1 MGKRVLIIYA
11 PYGSGHKSIADKI
24 NNYLEE
30 HSDLEVKVFDVAKY
44 SNLLG
49 KLSIRIFDV
58 FTRHSFHKTFSFIYD
73 IADNRLA
80 SLSQMKLVKK
90 AFDNE
95 KLRKEIADFNPD
107 LTISTHFFGGNIISY
122 YNKLG
127 ITDSL
132 IMTVITDYVSHSYW
146 RKDHQSQDA
155 FIVAND
161 IMKNVMI
168 KKGIDGK
175 KIYPFGLP
183 FDRKNMENL
192 DSKEE
197 VMFKYNIDPA
207 KKTYLFFGGGAM
219 GSMGSLDYLKAL
231 IWQDLPINIIFI
243 SGRNQKL
250 EEKARRYVMKKKA
263 SNVKVLGFTKDV
275 YNLLN
280 VSDVVI
286 SKPGGATLT
295 ECIDMRVPLILIP
308 GNGGPEKYNARY
320 ICKKKYG
327 CKVMSPIGLEKK
339 IKKTLKKEKLVIK
352 WRENMQK
359 HDKNESTKKI
369 LELALKMLKNKK
381 SSNS

>member
-197 VMFKYNIDPA
+197 VVFKYHIDPA

-327 CKVMSPIGLEKK
+327 CKVMSPIGLASAV
-339 IKKTLKKEKLVIK
+339 KKTLKKEKLVIK

>member
-155 FIVAND
+155 FIVANN

-327 CKVMSPIGLEKK
+327 CKVMSPIGLASAV
-339 IKKTLKKEKLVIK
+339 KKTLKKEKLVIK

>member
-183 FDRKNMENL
+183 FYRKNMENL
-192 DSKEE
+192 DSREE

-327 CKVMSPIGLEKK
+327 CKVMSPIGLASAV
-339 IKKTLKKEKLVIK
+339 KKTLKKEKLVIK

>member
-24 NNYLEE
+24 NKYLSE
-30 HSDLEVKVFDVAKY
+30 HSDLEIKVLDVAKY

-49 KLSIRIFDV
+49 RLSIRVFDV

-80 SLSQMKLVKK
+80 SLSQIKLVKK
-90 AFDNE
+90 AFDNDA
-95 KLRKEIADFNPD
+95 LRKEIADFNPD

-122 YNKLG
+122 YNKIG
-127 ITDSL
+127 IINSL

-146 RKDHQSQDA
+146 RKDHKSQDA

-161 IMKNVMI
+161 IMKNEMI

-183 FDRKNMENL
+183 FDRRNMENL
-192 DSKEE
+192 DDKKA
-197 VMFKYNIDPA
+197 VMFRYNIDPT

-219 GSMGSLDYLKAL
+219 GSIATLDYLKVL

-243 SGRNQKL
+243 SGKNQKL
-250 EEKARRYVMKKKA
+250 EEKARKFVMKKRA

-327 CKVMSPIGLEKK
+327 CKVMSAIGLASAV
-339 IKKTLKKEKLVIK
+339 KKTLKKDKMVSR

-359 HDKNESTKKI
+359 HDKNESSKKI
-369 LELALKMLKNKK
+369 LELVLKMLKSKK

>member
-327 CKVMSPIGLEKK
+327 CKVMSPIGFASAV
-339 IKKTLKKEKLVIK
+339 KKTLKKEKLVIK

>member
-161 IMKNVMI
+161 IMKIVMI

-327 CKVMSPIGLEKK
+327 CKVMSPIGLASAV
-339 IKKTLKKEKLVIK
+339 KKTLKKEKLVIK

>member
-197 VMFKYNIDPA
+197 VMFKYNIDSA

-327 CKVMSPIGLEKK
+327 CKVMSPIGLASAV
-339 IKKTLKKEKLVIK
+339 KKTLKKEKLVIK

>member
-1 MGKRVLIIYA
+1 ML
-11 PYGSGHKSIADKI
+11 
-24 NNYLEE
+24 
-30 HSDLEVKVFDVAKY
+30 DVAKY

-49 KLSIRIFDV
+49 KLSIKIFDV

-95 KLRKEIADFNPD
+95 NLRKEITDFNPD

-127 ITDSL
+127 LTNSL

-146 RKDHQSQDA
+146 RKDHESQDA

-183 FDRKNMENL
+183 FDRRNMENL
-192 DSKEE
+192 ESKEA
-197 VMFKYNIDPA
+197 VRFKYGIDPG

-219 GSMGSLDYLKAL
+219 GSMASFDYLKAL
-231 IWQDLPINIIFI
+231 VWQDLPINIIFI
-243 SGRNQKL
+243 SGKNQKL
-250 EEKARRYVMKKKA
+250 EEKARKFVMKKKA

-280 VSDVVI
+280 ISDIVI

-327 CKVMSPIGLEKK
+327 CKVLSPLGLASAV
-339 IKKTLKKEKLVIK
+339 KKTLKKEKIVAK
-352 WRENMQK
+352 WRENMHK

>member
-30 HSDLEVKVFDVAKY
+30 HSDLETKVFDVAKY

-192 DSKEE
+192 DSREE

-327 CKVMSPIGLEKK
+327 CKVMSPIGLASAV
-339 IKKTLKKEKLVIK
+339 KKTLKKEKLVIK

>member
-192 DSKEE
+192 DSREE

-327 CKVMSPIGLEKK
+327 CKVMSPIGLASAV
-339 IKKTLKKEKLVIK
+339 KKTLKKEKLVIK

>member
-155 FIVAND
+155 FIVANN

-197 VMFKYNIDPA
+197 VVFKYHIDPA

-327 CKVMSPIGLEKK
+327 CKVMSRIGVVSVV
-339 IKKTLKKEKLVIK
+339 KKTLKKEKLVIK

>member
-183 FDRKNMENL
+183 FDRKNMKNL

-327 CKVMSPIGLEKK
+327 CKVMSPIGLASAV
-339 IKKTLKKEKLVIK
+339 KKTLKKEKLVIK

>member
-155 FIVAND
+155 FIVANN

-197 VMFKYNIDPA
+197 VVFKYHIDPA

-327 CKVMSPIGLEKK
+327 CKVMSPIGLASAV
-339 IKKTLKKEKLVIK
+339 KKTLKKEKLVIK

>member
-1 MGKRVLIIYA
+1 MGKKVLIIYA

-24 NNYLEE
+24 NNYFEE
-30 HSDLEVKVFDVAKY
+30 NSDLELKVLDVAKY

-49 KLSIRIFDV
+49 KLSIKIFDV
-58 FTRHSFHKTFSFIYD
+58 FTKHSFHKTFSFIYD
-73 IADNRLA
+73 IADNKLA
-80 SLSQMKLVKK
+80 SLSQMKIVKK

-95 KLRKEIADFNPD
+95 SLRKEITDFNPD
-107 LTISTHFFGGNIISY
+107 LTISTHFFGGNIVSY
-122 YNKLG
+122 YNKIGL
-127 ITDSL
+127 TNSR

-146 RKDHQSQDA
+146 RKDHESQDA
-155 FIVAND
+155 FIVANE
-161 IMKNVMI
+161 IMKNEMM

-183 FDRKNMENL
+183 FDRRKMENL
-192 DSKEE
+192 ESREKIL
-197 VMFKYNIDPA
+197 FKYNIDPT

-231 IWQDLPINIIFI
+231 IWQELPINIIFI
-243 SGRNQKL
+243 SGKNQKL
-250 EEKARRYVMKKKA
+250 EEKARRYVMKRKA
-263 SNVKVLGFTKDV
+263 TNVKVLGFTKDV
-275 YNLLN
+275 YNLLSI
-280 VSDVVI
+280 SDVVI

-327 CKVMSPIGLEKK
+327 CKVFNAFGLVRAV
-339 IKKTLKKEKLVIK
+339 KKTLKNERLVEK
-352 WRENMQK
+352 WRENMGK

-369 LELALKMLKNKK
+369 LELTIKLLKDKN
-381 SSNS
+381 

>member
-30 HSDLEVKVFDVAKY
+30 HRDLEVKVFDVAKY

-327 CKVMSPIGLEKK
+327 CKVMSPIGLASAV
-339 IKKTLKKEKLVIK
+339 KKTLKKEKLVIK

>member
-243 SGRNQKL
+243 SSRNQKL

-327 CKVMSPIGLEKK
+327 CKVMSPIGLASAV
-339 IKKTLKKEKLVIK
+339 KKTLKKEKLVIK

>member
-327 CKVMSPIGLEKK
+327 CKVMSPIGLASAV
-339 IKKTLKKEKLVIK
+339 KKTLKKEKLVIK

>member
-1 MGKRVLIIYA
+1 MSCETTPKTN
-11 PYGSGHKSIADKI
+11 PFF
-24 NNYLEE
+24 
-30 HSDLEVKVFDVAKY
+30 KV
-44 SNLLG
+44 N
-49 KLSIRIFDV
+49 
-58 FTRHSFHKTFSFIYD
+58 
-73 IADNRLA
+73 
-80 SLSQMKLVKK
+80 
-90 AFDNE
+90 
-95 KLRKEIADFNPD
+95 
-107 LTISTHFFGGNIISY
+107 FFGGNIISY

-192 DSKEE
+192 DSREE

-263 SNVKVLGFTKDV
+263 SD
-275 YNLLN
+275 
-280 VSDVVI
+280 DI
-286 SKPGGATLT
+286 
-295 ECIDMRVPLILIP
+295 
-308 GNGGPEKYNARY
+308 
-320 ICKKKYG
+320 
-327 CKVMSPIGLEKK
+327 
-339 IKKTLKKEKLVIK
+339 
-352 WRENMQK
+352 
-359 HDKNESTKKI
+359 
-369 LELALKMLKNKK
+369 
-381 SSNS
+381 

>member
-295 ECIDMRVPLILIP
+295 ECMDMPVPLILIP
-308 GNGGPEKYNARY
+308 GNGGTEKYNARY

-327 CKVMSPIGLEKK
+327 CKVMSPIGLASAV
-339 IKKTLKKEKLVIK
+339 KKTLKKEKLVIK